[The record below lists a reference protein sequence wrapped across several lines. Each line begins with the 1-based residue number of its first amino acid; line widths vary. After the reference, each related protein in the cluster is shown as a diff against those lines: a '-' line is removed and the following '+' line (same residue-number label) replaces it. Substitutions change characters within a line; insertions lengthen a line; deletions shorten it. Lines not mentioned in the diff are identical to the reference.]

1 MWPRPEFGTMRES
14 IGTCRTRSTM
24 ISWMPWAAACLWGMA
39 TLFGLAGEPALRRLE
54 FSQAHMGTL
63 FRIIVYAPDAA
74 TASRAS
80 NAAFQRIGTL
90 DNTMTDY
97 SPSSELMSLCR
108 KAGEPPVRVSEDLY
122 RVLAQAQELAARTNG
137 AFDVTV
143 GPVMRLWRRARRQ
156 REMPDAAELARARKL
171 VGYRKLRLDPRAR
184 TVQLLEKGMRLDL
197 GGIAKGY
204 AADEALAV
212 LKQYGITRAL
222 VVAGG
227 EMAASAPPPGRDGW
241 RIGIAPL
248 ESPEK
253 PPTRFLMLRD
263 AAVSTSGDAE
273 QYVELNGTRYSH
285 IVDPR
290 TGMGVVGRSSVT
302 VVAPKATASDSLAT
316 AVSVL
321 GPEQGLEL
329 IRSTPG
335 TAALIIQ
342 ATDRGSRIFE
352 LNLSPYAV
360 SAKDQSPP

>member
-1 MWPRPEFGTMRES
+1 M
-14 IGTCRTRSTM
+14 
-24 ISWMPWAAACLWGMA
+24 AA
-39 TLFGLAGEPALRRLE
+39 LFGLAGEPALRRFE

-74 TASRAS
+74 TALRAS
-80 NAAFQRIGTL
+80 KAAFQRIATL

-108 KAGEPPVRVSEDLY
+108 KAGGPPVRVSEDLY
-122 RVLAQAQELAARTNG
+122 RVLAQAQELAERTNG
-137 AFDVTV
+137 AFDVTA
-143 GPVMRLWRRARRQ
+143 GPVVRLWRRARRQ
-156 REMPDAAELARARKL
+156 HEMPDAEELAHARRL
-171 VGYRKLRLDPRAR
+171 VGYQKLRLDPHAR
-184 TVQLLEKGMRLDL
+184 TAQLLEKGMQLDL
-197 GGIAKGY
+197 GGIGKGY

-212 LKQYGITRAL
+212 LKQHGITRAL

-227 EMAASAPPPGRDGW
+227 EMATSAPPPGRDGW

-253 PPTRFLMLRD
+253 PPMRFLMLRE

-273 QYVELNGTRYSH
+273 QYVELGGTRYSH

-302 VVAPKATASDSLAT
+302 VVAPNATASDSLAT

-335 TAALIIQ
+335 TAVLIIR
-342 ATDRGSRIFE
+342 ATDRGSLVFE
-352 LNLSPYAV
+352 LNLSPYA
-360 SAKDQSPP
+360 APTQAQPLP